1 MQFGVVRF
9 PGSNCERDCVE
20 VVTRILGLKG
30 VLFDYRETP
39 NLKDL
44 INCLI
49 IPGGF
54 SFGDYLRAGAVA
66 KASPIMSSIKKFAE
80 QKGLIIGICNGFQI
94 LTEAGLL
101 PGVLLNNSNSG
112 FICQDVKL
120 RVVNNNTAFT
130 SLYKQD
136 EIITMP
142 IAHAMGNYNVSEE
155 ELHRMRQ
162 NKQIILEYTNNING
176 SSQRIAG
183 VCNITKNVFGLMPH
197 PERCCE
203 SELGGTDGLKMFQSI
218 LKNAMVAI

>member
-9 PGSNCERDCVE
+9 PGSNCERDCIE
-20 VVTRILGLKG
+20 VVTRILGLRG

-39 NLKDL
+39 NLKDVV
-44 INCLI
+44 NCLI

-66 KASPIMSSIKKFAE
+66 KASPIMNSIKKFAE

-112 FICQDVKL
+112 FICQDAQL

-130 SLYKQD
+130 NLYNQN
-136 EIITMP
+136 EIISMP
-142 IAHAMGNYNVSEE
+142 IAHAMGNYNVTEA
-155 ELHRMRQ
+155 ELVQMRV
-162 NKQIILEYTNNING
+162 NNQIILEYTNNING
-176 SSQRIAG
+176 STQNIAG
-183 VCNITKNVFGLMPH
+183 ICNKTKNVFGLMPH

-203 SELGGTDGLKMFQSI
+203 SDLGGIDGLRMFQSI
-218 LKNAMVAI
+218 LKNSMVAV

>member
-162 NKQIILEYTNNING
+162 NNQIILEYTNNING